1 MTPQLGSTS
10 SRAVFFLFFLSAAA
24 FVPPAR
30 SAPPAC
36 SAANMPTGPTAFIAT
51 SPNLVTVLD
60 ASANSVACTIMV
72 GNGPTNLAV
81 SPDSSQLF
89 VENDADATIT
99 AVTLADPSV
108 PANIS
113 TVDLKTHGVTAP
125 MTANLAISPDNTK
138 VYVVSLPATLSASTQ
153 ASLNVITLPS
163 LTVSAAVSVITSPA
177 IPVTAAG
184 LGVAFTPD
192 ASKAYIAT
200 EGATYV
206 VTTSTDSVAPTP
218 ITASGGTAAVQQTG
232 TFAYVVDVV
241 ANPSTISQIT
251 TANNAVLTQTLS
263 SPGNVCTGAYAT
275 AITPDSS
282 LVYYTCPGSGF
293 VQSIPAATN
302 ASVTATVPL
311 SLTGGKP
318 QGIAITSDGA
328 SAYVANSNGSISIV
342 SVSGN
347 SATNTS
353 LGASAL
359 SGIGFRPVRVSVT
372 SPAAN
377 SLSVP
382 VNATFQFIANAQ
394 FAFNPSSIIW
404 KVNGTVGGNILTVGS
419 ISNTGLYKAP
429 AAAPVSAVTVTAT
442 SPEVPVNA
450 IFGAASVTL
459 TVTTPAITVSPVTP
473 ASASVDINGTDLITA
488 TINND
493 SSDQGVTWAVNG
505 SVGGD
510 STHGTIASANFT
522 PGTATATYTAPK
534 IVPSPSSITITA
546 TSVADSTVSGS
557 TALTVTSSVTVN
569 VAPPAGAPPFLINQT
584 YQFTATTPG
593 DSNNLGVTWSL
604 GTCNLTVTA
613 NNPLPCGMISA
624 TGLYTAP
631 KIVTPPNAVTIQATS
646 IADPSKTG
654 TLQITITSSVIVN
667 VAPPTGAPPFLINQ
681 TYQFTATTPGDNNNL
696 GVTWSLGT
704 CNLTVTAN
712 NPLPC
717 GTIVAATGVYTAPP
731 IVTTANAVTIQAT
744 SKADPSKIGT
754 FQSTITSNV
763 AITGFQVN
771 SAAPPAQLVIETA
784 SYTLTPVITGET
796 GLGVIWSILSCSVA
810 NPATSSCGK
819 FADAKAGTYVP
830 PPIVPYATPVTPSST
845 ASVAFQATSVA
856 DPTVSK
862 TFTIN
867 IGSTIQLSMPA
878 SISNVL
884 IGGSVDFTPKTTGGN
899 VTLFNDTNQGVTLAI
914 TGTCFAPPNFGTS
927 STIPCGSFTGNSY
940 SAPTVVPL
948 ASAPPVSLSQATKAQ
963 ITVTATSLADPV
975 RVASTTFVISSN
987 ISFTVLLGVDTTTLQ
1002 NTGPTAASPTLAVGG
1017 PTSGYNTANYL
1028 ESNAAGF
1035 GSVTGLNWQATAGN
1049 IQAASGNQSATY
1061 TSPAALP
1068 NPATVTITGFA
1079 IADFTK
1085 TATAS
1090 IPIVASKFVYANAN
1104 SIGSTVQITIPSNAS
1119 SGSLNLDFLGPTS
1132 GQIALACSN
1141 FVQLTNSSCSFSPSA
1156 TASSSATGKTLVTL
1170 TLSVTR
1176 SGGAYLRPPLAP
1188 GTPLPGLPGSVSVI
1202 TLLTLLIL
1210 AFAAKNR
1217 IRFLWAPASRWNRAF
1232 AVLLLCAVVLTWAAA
1247 CGQFSQPNTPTP
1259 PIPPTQTA
1267 TGSVTVTG
1275 TPTTNSSASTDS
1287 LVVMVQVN

>member
-36 SAANMPTGPTAFIAT
+36 SAANMPIGPAAFIAT

-89 VENDADATIT
+89 VENDADATVTVVNLADGSIT
-99 AVTLADPSV
+99 ATL
-108 PANIS
+108 
-113 TVDLKTHGVTAP
+113 TLTGVTAP
-125 MTANLAISPDNTK
+125 MTANLAISPDNSR
-138 VYVVSLPATLSASTQ
+138 VYVASLPTTLTASTQ
-153 ASLNVITLPS
+153 ASLNVISLPS
-163 LTVSAAVSVITSPA
+163 LTVSAAVSVVTSPA
-177 IPVTAAG
+177 MPVTGAG

-192 ASKAYIAT
+192 VSKAYIAT

-206 VTTSTDSVAPTP
+206 VTTSSNSVSATT
-218 ITASGGTAAVQQTG
+218 ISASGGTAAVQQTG
-232 TFAYVVDVV
+232 TFAYVVDV
-241 ANPSTISQIT
+241 AADPSKVSQIT
-251 TANNAVLTQTLS
+251 TANNAVLTQTP
-263 SPGNVCTGAYAT
+263 SPGCTGAYAT

-302 ASVTATVPL
+302 ASVAATVPL
-311 SLTGGKP
+311 SLTGAVP

-328 SAYVANSNGSISIV
+328 SAYVANSDGSISIV
-342 SVSGN
+342 SVLGN

-359 SGIGFRPVRVSVT
+359 TGIGIRPVKLPSLSPTAATVPIGGSQQFSSSVLYAFSTGKTLIWAVNGIQGGNSTVGTIDSTGLYTAPSSVPNPAQVTVSVT
-372 SPAAN
+372 S
-377 SLSVP
+377 S
-382 VNATFQFIANAQ
+382 
-394 FAFNPSSIIW
+394 
-404 KVNGTVGGNILTVGS
+404 
-419 ISNTGLYKAP
+419 
-429 AAAPVSAVTVTAT
+429 
-442 SPEVPVNA
+442 EVPVISKLYPLTATVTVIPPTVSVTPKPSALDLSTATTLLFTATVANDPTMGGVTFA
-450 IFGAASVTL
+450 TTCSGPNPCGTFGAPSPPSGSGGNY
-459 TVTTPAITVSPVTP
+459 TV
-473 ASASVDINGTDLITA
+473 
-488 TINND
+488 
-493 SSDQGVTWAVNG
+493 
-505 SVGGD
+505 
-510 STHGTIASANFT
+510 
-522 PGTATATYTAPK
+522 TATYTAPGK
-534 IVPSPSSITITA
+534 INPPSSVQIAA
-546 TSVADSTVSGS
+546 TSVSDATVSDASTLSLSSDIAFSTIAFNPAAPLLIENPDTLSTTLTLDPYTQGVIWSIDGCSAATPATAACGS
-557 TALTVTSSVTVN
+557 INAGGGLFTPPSVVPYASQANPQAPATVTFRATSVTDATKFSVTN
-569 VAPPAGAPPFLINQT
+569 PP
-584 YQFTATTPG
+584 
-593 DSNNLGVTWSL
+593 V
-604 GTCNLTVTA
+604 
-613 NNPLPCGMISA
+613 
-624 TGLYTAP
+624 
-631 KIVTPPNAVTIQATS
+631 
-646 IADPSKTG
+646 
-654 TLQITITSSVIVN
+654 
-667 VAPPTGAPPFLINQ
+667 
-681 TYQFTATTPGDNNNL
+681 
-696 GVTWSLGT
+696 
-704 CNLTVTAN
+704 
-712 NPLPC
+712 
-717 GTIVAATGVYTAPP
+717 
-731 IVTTANAVTIQAT
+731 
-744 SKADPSKIGT
+744 
-754 FQSTITSNV
+754 TITSNV
-763 AITGFQVN
+763 ALNGFQVN
-771 SAAPPAQLVIETA
+771 GTAPPSQLLIETA
-784 SYTLTPVITGET
+784 SYTLTPVITGDT
-796 GLGVIWSILSCSVA
+796 GQGVIWSILSCSVA
-810 NPATSSCGK
+810 NPAASSCGK
-819 FADAKAGTYVP
+819 FTDVKAGTYVP
-830 PPIVPYATPVTPSST
+830 PPIVPYATPVTASST
-845 ASVAFQATSVA
+845 ASVTFRATSVA
-856 DPTVSK
+856 DPLVSK

-878 SISNVL
+878 SISNAL

-899 VTLFNDTNQGVTLAI
+899 VTLVNDTNQGVTLAI

-927 STIPCGSFTGNSY
+927 ATIPCGSFNGNSY
-940 SAPTVVPL
+940 SAPPVVPL
-948 ASAPPVSLSQATKAQ
+948 SSAPPASLAQATKAQ
-963 ITVTATSLADPV
+963 ITVTATSVADPV

-987 ISFTVLLGVDTTTLQ
+987 VSFTVLLGVDTTTLQ
-1002 NTGPTAASPTLAVGG
+1002 NTGPTAASPTLVVGG
-1017 PTSGYNTANYL
+1017 PASGYNTATYL
-1028 ESNAAGF
+1028 ESNAVGF

-1061 TSPAALP
+1061 TSPAAVP

-1090 IPIVASKFVYANAN
+1090 IPIVASKFVYANAS

-1119 SGSLNLDFLGPTS
+1119 SGSLDLDFLGPTS

-1210 AFAAKNR
+1210 VFVAKNR

-1247 CGQFSQPNTPTP
+1247 CGQFSQPNTPPP

>member
-1 MTPQLGSTS
+1 MTPQLSSTS

-24 FVPPAR
+24 FAPPAR

-36 SAANMPTGPTAFIAT
+36 SAANMPTGPAAFIAT

-60 ASANSVACTIMV
+60 ASTNTVACTIMV

-89 VENDADATIT
+89 VENDADATVTVVNLADGSIT
-99 AVTLADPSV
+99 ATL
-108 PANIS
+108 
-113 TVDLKTHGVTAP
+113 TLTGVTAP
-125 MTANLAISPDNTK
+125 MTANLAISPDNSR
-138 VYVVSLPATLSASTQ
+138 VYVASLPTTLTASTQ
-153 ASLNVITLPS
+153 ASLNVISLPS
-163 LTVSAAVSVITSPA
+163 LTVSAAVSVVTSPA
-177 IPVTAAG
+177 MPVTGAG

-206 VTTSTDSVAPTP
+206 VTTGSDSVAPTP

-251 TANNAVLTQTLS
+251 TANNAVLTQTPS
-263 SPGNVCTGAYAT
+263 SPGNACTGAYAT

-311 SLTGGKP
+311 SLTAGVP

-328 SAYVANSNGSISIV
+328 SAYVANSDGSISIV
-342 SVSGN
+342 SVSAN

-353 LGASAL
+353 LGTSAL
-359 SGIGFRPVRVSVT
+359 TGIGIRPVKLPSLLPTTATVPIGGSHQFTSSVFYAFSTGKTLIWAVNGIQGGNSTVGTIDSIGLYTAPSSVPNPAQVTVSVT
-372 SPAAN
+372 S
-377 SLSVP
+377 S
-382 VNATFQFIANAQ
+382 
-394 FAFNPSSIIW
+394 
-404 KVNGTVGGNILTVGS
+404 
-419 ISNTGLYKAP
+419 
-429 AAAPVSAVTVTAT
+429 
-442 SPEVPVNA
+442 EVPVISKLYPLTATVTVIPPTVSVTPKPSALDLSTATTLLFTATVANDPTMGGVTFA
-450 IFGAASVTL
+450 TTCSGPNPCGTFGAPGVPSGSGGNY
-459 TVTTPAITVSPVTP
+459 TV
-473 ASASVDINGTDLITA
+473 
-488 TINND
+488 
-493 SSDQGVTWAVNG
+493 
-505 SVGGD
+505 
-510 STHGTIASANFT
+510 
-522 PGTATATYTAPK
+522 TATYTAPGK
-534 IVPSPSSITITA
+534 INPPSSVQIAA
-546 TSVADSTVSGS
+546 TSVSDATVSDASTLSLSSDIAFSTIAFNPAAPLLIENPDTLSTTLTLDPYTQGVIWSIDGCSAATPATAACGS
-557 TALTVTSSVTVN
+557 INAGGGLFTPPSVVPYASQANPQAPATVTFRATSVTDATKFSVTN
-569 VAPPAGAPPFLINQT
+569 PP
-584 YQFTATTPG
+584 
-593 DSNNLGVTWSL
+593 V
-604 GTCNLTVTA
+604 
-613 NNPLPCGMISA
+613 
-624 TGLYTAP
+624 
-631 KIVTPPNAVTIQATS
+631 
-646 IADPSKTG
+646 
-654 TLQITITSSVIVN
+654 
-667 VAPPTGAPPFLINQ
+667 
-681 TYQFTATTPGDNNNL
+681 
-696 GVTWSLGT
+696 
-704 CNLTVTAN
+704 
-712 NPLPC
+712 
-717 GTIVAATGVYTAPP
+717 
-731 IVTTANAVTIQAT
+731 
-744 SKADPSKIGT
+744 
-754 FQSTITSNV
+754 TITSNV
-763 AITGFQVN
+763 ALNGFQVN
-771 SAAPPAQLVIETA
+771 GTAPPSQLLIETA
-784 SYTLTPVITGET
+784 SYTLTPVITGDT
-796 GLGVIWSILSCSVA
+796 GQGVIWSILSCSVA

-819 FADAKAGTYVP
+819 FTDVKAGTYVP
-830 PPIVPYATPVTPSST
+830 PPIVPYATPVTASST
-845 ASVAFQATSVA
+845 ASVTFRATSVA
-856 DPTVSK
+856 DPLVSK

-878 SISNVL
+878 SISNAL

-899 VTLFNDTNQGVTLAI
+899 VTLVNDTNQGVTLAI

-927 STIPCGSFTGNSY
+927 ATIPCGSFNGNSY
-940 SAPTVVPL
+940 SAPPVVPL
-948 ASAPPVSLSQATKAQ
+948 SSAPPASLAQATKPQ
-963 ITVTATSLADPV
+963 ITVTATSVADPV
-975 RVASTTFVISSN
+975 HIASTTFVISSN

-1017 PTSGYNTANYL
+1017 PTSGYNTAAYL

-1049 IQAASGNQSATY
+1049 IQAASGNQSAMY
-1061 TSPAALP
+1061 TSPAAVP

-1210 AFAAKNR
+1210 VFAAKNR

-1247 CGQFSQPNTPTP
+1247 CGQFSQPNTPPP